1 MHGCK
6 FTPLVSS
13 IFVRARRCSYKCA
26 PVYMIHTENYSID
39 FFPSF
44 VGTGNQCRLH
54 ATIEI
59 DATTELRVKPD
70 LVEKN

>member
-1 MHGCK
+1 MSGCCQ
-6 FTPLVSS
+6 P
-13 IFVRARRCSYKCA
+13 INDRRLQPY
-26 PVYMIHTENYSID
+26 YIIDTENYSID

-59 DATTELRVKPD
+59 DATTELLVKPD